1 MLTTA
6 QHDRIARKCAAALSA
21 VIDALPQLV
30 ADSDPDTAAMIA
42 ADLVKACLVGPTPE
56 VDPGAALAEVIRR
69 CAEMDSTEPAQP
81 AADSIAYSWSPST
94 EPATEPPAAP
104 DDQTEDHESELEND
118 LPEPYEAQ
126 ILSSPSHT
134 WDD

>member
-1 MLTTA
+1 MLTA
-6 QHDRIARKCAAALSA
+6 NQHDRIARKCAAALSA

-69 CAEMDSTEPAQP
+69 CAEMESAEPAQP
-81 AADSIAYSWSPST
+81 APDYASAEVPNHQTSGPS
-94 EPATEPPAAP
+94 
-104 DDQTEDHESELEND
+104 N
-118 LPEPYEAQ
+118 LPTFEHSNLPTGYEA
-126 ILSSPSHT
+126 
-134 WDD
+134 